1 MSAFVFLITNF
12 GQVGFVFVFWLTAN
26 LPDPFVFEFRLYVSP
41 GEYWLFGCAVPGA
54 GP

>member
-1 MSAFVFLITNF
+1 MSVFVFLITNF

-41 GEYWLFGCAVPGA
+41 GEY
-54 GP
+54 GPTVYIDFNEI